1 VVEAQLLA
9 SSYQSGNETYFIGI
23 AKDVTAKNELERSL
37 SAAKARLKALLSLES
52 RPLVLLDT
60 KDRIANLNSAAVDLL
75 ECSSEK
81 LLGIHLVD
89 LIDGDPPPLQETS
102 SASSSPC
109 IFNIPNGPPMNLS
122 VIRLPL
128 GNSTNQ
134 GSLLLLS
141 GGPLPVISSK
151 S

>member
-1 VVEAQLLA
+1 MVEAELQG
-9 SSYQSGNETYFIGI
+9 SSFQSGTETYFIGI
-23 AKDVTAKNELERSL
+23 AKDVTARNELQRNL
-37 SAAKARLKALLSLES
+37 SAAKARLKAVLSLET
-52 RPLVLLDT
+52 RPLILLDAQ
-60 KDRIANLNSAAVDLL
+60 DRIANVNGAAIDLL
-75 ECSSEK
+75 DCPSEK
-81 LLGIHLVD
+81 LLGMHLEE
-89 LIDGDPPPLQETS
+89 LIQGEPPPLQESS

-109 IFNIPNGPPMNLS
+109 IFDIPLGPSINLS

-128 GNSTNQ
+128 GSATNT